1 MVYFVGHCILL
12 GDTWVPLTN
21 VPVYLVDLN
30 NDQSSRT
37 LSRQT
42 LSLQLLWQDRR
53 SMQPL
58 YDTVVKTHYIRVLQ
72 AKFRHFL
79 RERKKRTLPRFI
91 FAREIGVG

>member
-1 MVYFVGHCILL
+1 
-12 GDTWVPLTN
+12 
-21 VPVYLVDLN
+21 
-30 NDQSSRT
+30 
-37 LSRQT
+37 
-42 LSLQLLWQDRR
+42 
-53 SMQPL
+53 MQPL